1 LSRQQK
7 INLLEQEP
15 KISMRRKCELLGLN
29 RSGLYIKKKND
40 ISDKDINIMNEIRD
54 IYMQYSFF
62 GYRKIHVLLHRNGR
76 IHNRKKTQR
85 LMKLAGLKAI
95 CPYKKNKQLKNAP
108 HKIYPYLLKDIE
120 ITRPNQAWMVD
131 ITYIKIQGGFVYLVC
146 FIDVY
151 SRKIMGWNL
160 SPFLDA
166 DSCIVAL
173 SNALMHG
180 KPDIINSD
188 QGCQFTS
195 EAWCSLL
202 ISLCIQISMDGR
214 GRWVDNIYVER
225 LWRTIKYEL
234 IRLHQF
240 DSIDA
245 LKEAIAEYIVFYNS
259 IRPHQS
265 LKYCCPN
272 QVYEEFERVKKHENL
287 EVYTP
292 SRFGERSLLN
302 FQ

>member
-1 LSRQQK
+1 MSRQQK

-15 KISMRRKCELLGLN
+15 NISARHKCELLGLN
-29 RSGLYIKKKND
+29 RSGLYIKKKNVASYENVD
-40 ISDKDINIMNEIRD
+40 IMNEIRD
-54 IYMQYSFF
+54 IYIRYPFF
-62 GYRKIHVLLHRNGR
+62 GYRKIHVLLQRNGYTR
-76 IHNRKKTQR
+76 NRKKTQR

-95 CPYKKNKQLKNAP
+95 CPYKKNKHLSNTP
-108 HKIYPYLLKDIE
+108 HKIYPYLLKDVE
-120 ITRPNQAWMVD
+120 IIRPNQAWMVD
-131 ITYIKIQGGFVYLVC
+131 ITYIKIRGGFVYLVC

-160 SPFLDA
+160 SPFLDTN
-166 DSCIVAL
+166 SCIIAL
-173 SNALMHG
+173 DNALIHG

-202 ISLCIQISMDGR
+202 ISLCIQISMDGK

-234 IRLHQF
+234 VRLHQF
-240 DSIDA
+240 DSIDE
-245 LKEAIAEYIVFYNS
+245 LKEAIAKYVVFYNNV
-259 IRPHQS
+259 RPHQS
-265 LKYCCPN
+265 LKYRCPN
-272 QVYEEFERVKKHENL
+272 QAYEEFEHVKKHENL

-292 SRFGERSLLN
+292 SRFGKIGLLN